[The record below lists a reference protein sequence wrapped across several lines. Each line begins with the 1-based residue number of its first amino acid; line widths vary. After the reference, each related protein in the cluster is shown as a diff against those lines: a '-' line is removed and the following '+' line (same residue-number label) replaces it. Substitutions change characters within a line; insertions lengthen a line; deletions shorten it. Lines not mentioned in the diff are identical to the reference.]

1 MSIRAM
7 DPVVVSTVV
16 YSCILALIALGFTLQ
31 YLVMGIPNLAHPTI
45 AFSSTYLTLT
55 ATLVGLTPYTGVLPA
70 ALFGGGVSFL
80 LYKFLASLKRK
91 GVSLVGLMI
100 ATLVFQFIIFGLTNI
115 YSEYIAYGLKAYT
128 SSFILTQYDFALF
141 GLPGI
146 LFVSM
151 LTLASLATSF
161 HLALTKTKFGVATRA
176 IVENEPLAKVDGVN
190 VDRVLSISWFFV
202 GAVAGI
208 SGALYPLWF
217 SMDPN
222 VGTVMLASVF
232 AASVVGGIRSI
243 YGTLAGGIVVAVTE
257 IGGSVALS
265 GFFGPVAWAYR
276 AAFPILATC
285 IVLLGMPEGLGGFF
299 SRFRKR
305 RKTA

>member
-1 MSIRAM
+1 
-7 DPVVVSTVV
+7 
-16 YSCILALIALGFTLQ
+16 
-31 YLVMGIPNLAHPTI
+31 
-45 AFSSTYLTLT
+45 
-55 ATLVGLTPYTGVLPA
+55 
-70 ALFGGGVSFL
+70 
-80 LYKFLASLKRK
+80 
-91 GVSLVGLMI
+91 
-100 ATLVFQFIIFGLTNI
+100 
-115 YSEYIAYGLKAYT
+115 
-128 SSFILTQYDFALF
+128 
-141 GLPGI
+141 
-146 LFVSM
+146 
-151 LTLASLATSF
+151 
-161 HLALTKTKFGVATRA
+161 
-176 IVENEPLAKVDGVN
+176 
-190 VDRVLSISWFFV
+190 VLSISWFLV

-222 VGTVMLASVF
+222 VGTIMLASVF

-265 GFFGPVAWAYR
+265 GVFGPVAWAYR

-285 IVLLGMPEGLGGFF
+285 IVLLGMPEGLGGLF